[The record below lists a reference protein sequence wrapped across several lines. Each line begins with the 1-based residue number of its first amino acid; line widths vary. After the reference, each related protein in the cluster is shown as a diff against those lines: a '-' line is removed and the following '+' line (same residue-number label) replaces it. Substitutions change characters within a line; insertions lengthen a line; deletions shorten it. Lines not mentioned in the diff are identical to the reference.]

1 MNFLFDTN
9 ACISYLNNPL
19 SPIRRRLEQL
29 SSNQVFVCSV
39 VKAEL
44 FYGAMK
50 SQNPAK
56 TLAKQEAFLNQFV
69 SLPFDDR
76 TAKIFGDIR
85 AYLARLGTPIGPYD
99 LQIAAIAL
107 AHNVTLVTH
116 NTNEFSRV
124 PNLQIEDW
132 EKSANPSN

>member
-1 MNFLFDTN
+1 MSFLFDTN
-9 ACISYLNNPL
+9 ACIAYLNNHL
-19 SPIRRRLEQL
+19 SPIRRKLEQI
-29 SSNQVFVCSV
+29 SSKQVFICSV

-50 SQNPAK
+50 SKNHAQ
-56 TLAKQEAFLNQFV
+56 TLAKQSVFLNQFV
-69 SLPFDDR
+69 SLPFDDKA
-76 TAKIFGDIR
+76 AKIFGEIR
-85 AYLARLGTPIGPYD
+85 AHLARLGTPIGPYD

-116 NTNEFSRV
+116 NTREFSRV

-132 EKSANPSN
+132 ESES